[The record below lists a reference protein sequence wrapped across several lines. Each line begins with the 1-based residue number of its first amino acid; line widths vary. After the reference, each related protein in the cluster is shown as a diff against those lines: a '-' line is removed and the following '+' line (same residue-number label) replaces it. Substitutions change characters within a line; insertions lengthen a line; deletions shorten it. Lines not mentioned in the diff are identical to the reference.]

1 MQFEDLLFLIERYRP
16 LNGTNSLPFYQCDGQ
31 NSDIFWFTYFI
42 DQNEDQLSFSVV
54 KLYACSVGKDIKEI
68 PLSLNVTVTLE
79 EYDEPEA
86 DEEEYVQ
93 ELEALTFSC
102 TEEELFALLARAEMS
117 PVLPVYK
124 AVLQYMNAN

>member
-1 MQFEDLLFLIERYRP
+1 MKKRRVVVLDTNCLIQSISRRSNYYPVWRSFI
-16 LNGTNSLPFYQCDGQ
+16 NGEYYLCVS
-31 NSDIFWFTYFI
+31 S
-42 DQNEDQLSFSVV
+42 
-54 KLYACSVGKDIKEI
+54 EI
-68 PLSLNVTVTLE
+68 LE

-102 TEEELFALLARAEMS
+102 TEEELFALLARAEMA